1 MSTDS
6 LPSWR
11 PGPTK
16 EAVVEFVTA
25 VTDDGSPDYVAEV
38 DRVAVFDND
47 GTLSTE
53 MPLYTQLAFAFDRA
67 AALGKAAT
75 MEELKAGGLPAV
87 LELVKLT
94 HGSISTDDFE
104 AVVQEWAA
112 SSTHAR
118 FERLYTSL
126 VYQPMLEAPRLPQ
139 SQWLL
144 MLDLL
149 GRWRRLHAGLGAGGV
164 RHRPAPDH
172 RQHRDGD
179 L

>member
-1 MSTDS
+1 MSTDP
-6 LPSWR
+6 LASWR

-16 EAVVEFVTA
+16 DAVVEFVTA
-25 VTDDGSPDYVAEV
+25 VTDPTSPDYVAEV

-67 AALGKAAT
+67 AALGKPTT

-94 HGSISTDDFE
+94 HGSVSTDDFA

-112 SSTHAR
+112 SSTDAR
-118 FERLYTSL
+118 FERPYTCLLYTSRC
-126 VYQPMLEAPRLPQ
+126 V
-139 SQWLL
+139 
-144 MLDLL
+144 
-149 GRWRRLHAGLGAGGV
+149 
-164 RHRPAPDH
+164 
-172 RQHRDGD
+172 
-179 L
+179 